1 MKRTLFAVLLSLGLA
16 MPALAADGHKLGY
29 VDYNKILSEN
39 KNVKAKMDE
48 LKKFAEGK
56 DAALKKEGEA
66 LQALGQKFEKE
77 QLTLTD
83 AQKKARQQEF
93 QAKYQAFQKKV
104 AEAQQ
109 ELKQK
114 EGEILNKAQAELRV
128 VIAQVARAEGVH
140 AVLDPRAMLYA
151 DDAIDLTAK
160 VAGKFT
166 GK

>member
-1 MKRTLFAVLLSLGLA
+1 MKRMLFAVLLSLGLV

-29 VDYNKILSEN
+29 VDYNKVLAEN

-48 LKKFAEGK
+48 LKKLAESK
-56 DAALKKEGEA
+56 DAGLKKEGEA
-66 LQALGQKFEKE
+66 LQALGQKYEKE

-83 AQKKARQQEF
+83 AQKKARAQEY
-93 QAKYQAFQKKV
+93 QAKAQAFQKKV
-104 AEAQQ
+104 ADARQ

-114 EGEILNKAQAELRV
+114 EEEILGKAQAELRV
-128 VIAQVARAEGVH
+128 VIAQVARSEGVH

-160 VAGKFT
+160 VAEKFT